1 MFGIDL
7 MEHDQRYVYLEDWL
21 RGVRRLWTEPGEFD
35 ENSKFFHMKKAI
47 VAPSAFA
54 EGRSADHEC
63 GAFTGRMR
71 FSAKNSQIGLISPR
85 GELRK
90 SGGRR

>member
-21 RGVRRLWTEPGEFD
+21 RVVRRLWTEPGEFD

-47 VAPSAFA
+47 SHLSLCRKGGVPIMNAALSPWACAFRRRTR
-54 EGRSADHEC
+54 RS
-63 GAFTGRMR
+63 G
-71 FSAKNSQIGLISPR
+71 
-85 GELRK
+85 
-90 SGGRR
+90 